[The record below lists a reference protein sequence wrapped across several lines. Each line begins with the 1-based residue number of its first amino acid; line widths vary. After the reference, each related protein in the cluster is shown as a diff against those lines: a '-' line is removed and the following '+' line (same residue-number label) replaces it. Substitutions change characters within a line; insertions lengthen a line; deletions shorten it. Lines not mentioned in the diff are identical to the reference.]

1 MCPSWVA
8 LAILS
13 RDSVVEVMLGL
24 FQVTHSSIDLDLWE
38 SRQGG
43 CMAER
48 ERGGKKSTE
57 KAEEL
62 TFTDNTVLAGEEMDE
77 QGQL

>member
-1 MCPSWVA
+1 
-8 LAILS
+8 
-13 RDSVVEVMLGL
+13 
-24 FQVTHSSIDLDLWE
+24 
-38 SRQGG
+38 
-43 CMAER
+43 MAER
-48 ERGGKKSTE
+48 ESGGKKSTE